1 MDQLKQLFSELAF
14 YYIIAAALVIAG
26 LSVLHFLVFRRKKIF
41 QKLLKEAAESRSSIQ
56 LLEKYSFEYLC
67 RKSRGITEISRTS
80 DFNLPDLLHLGTFW
94 IDQFSRSGSM
104 QNLDWILEFIPETG
118 LFTVFEKALNNK
130 KVADRLVLYI
140 NESKDLL
147 ILRKIALSSRGKDFD
162 GDKAMVLFQDRMDEI
177 REMTGDPEWAARYF
191 AIKILL
197 HDGDPRSD
205 RSVWES
211 LDDSHAL
218 VRATV
223 VREIDKD
230 AKPYDAKEISTS
242 GSFLFD
248 DMKSHL
254 LNDPSLEVRKASK
267 ERIMKDFHSFYSWKN
282 ENFKTEQSL
291 HILQLLEKDSEEDRD
306 FAMKNLETDNLEL
319 RQSAAIFLQN
329 CGILSRLF
337 KESHLSD
344 QKGLERNFTLLKHAE
359 DVNVTRFLYDVEK
372 VDNPG
377 TLLIA
382 SRLLKGITNQ
392 KALLALAIKVFKLSQ
407 DQKKDADFIEIYRN
421 TLECISL
428 HGNDDALILLI
439 EEMDSVK
446 GDSVLMAGALQWI
459 PERSSFIALPQ
470 LEIYLKDQ
478 DFELKDDLRAALLKM
493 PQPEV
498 LEIVLDIINKGR
510 TAYSHPVRIQA
521 LKILG
526 EMKKEY
532 CLQTILENLS
542 ILPLE
547 EGKEFAKMLSSSYA
561 EKLFDERVEAILN
574 SVDAQSRAS
583 LIVCL
588 PATEKKTFLKKIQ
601 EGLADANP
609 EVRIACIW
617 ALVDYKDTKQLN
629 KSAAMLRDPVENVR
643 LEAAKALGSFGSD
656 AVLQKLDLQLNDEN
670 EVISVK
676 RAAII
681 GLSRSVNPKSVE
693 ILVQKI
699 DKDGELK
706 FECIEGLSKKRD
718 KKCLTILVEQFKDA
732 GPQLRDDI
740 SRSVEMMGIDGER
753 LMVELLKE
761 DIPSLYHYIADVLE
775 SSGYVES
782 NIRKLKHRDPRVR
795 KEAADFLSAVR
806 TKAAFRG
813 IVLAARDPNQEV
825 RISVSKALEALNTAE
840 GTAILKEL
848 EQDPD
853 RKVRKYTLWALERI
867 KTKGL

>member
-1 MDQLKQLFSELAF
+1 MGQFKQIFSGIPL
-14 YYIIAAALVIAG
+14 YYIIAAVLVIAG
-26 LSVLHFLVFRRKKIF
+26 FMAFYILVFRRKRVF
-41 QKLLKEAAESRSSIQ
+41 QKLLKKATESRSSIQ
-56 LLEKYSFEYLC
+56 LLEKYPYEYLC
-67 RKSRGITEISRTS
+67 RKSKGITEISRTS
-80 DFNLPDLLHLGTFW
+80 DFNLPELLHLERYW
-94 IDQFSRSGSM
+94 LDQFSRTTSI
-104 QNLDWILEFIPETG
+104 QILDWILEFIPETG
-118 LFTVFEKALNNK
+118 LFTAFEKALENK
-130 KVADRLVLYI
+130 KVADRLAQYI
-140 NESKDLL
+140 NDSKDLL
-147 ILRKIALSSRGKDFD
+147 VLRKIALSGRGKDFD
-162 GDKAMVLFQDRMDEI
+162 GNKAMVLFQDRIDEI

-197 HDGDPRSD
+197 HDGDSRSD

-211 LDDSHAL
+211 FDDSHAL

-223 VREIDKD
+223 VSEIDKD
-230 AKPYDAKEISTS
+230 AKPYDTKESSIS
-242 GSFLFD
+242 GSYLFD
-248 DMKSHL
+248 DMKTHL

-282 ENFKTEQSL
+282 EEFSTEQSL

-306 FAMKNLETDNLEL
+306 FALKNLETDNLEL
-319 RQSAAIFLQN
+319 RQSAAVFLQK

-337 KESHLSD
+337 KECHLSD
-344 QKGLERNFTLLKHAE
+344 REGLERNFTLLKHAE
-359 DVNVTRFLYDVEK
+359 EVNVTRFLYDVEK
-372 VDNPG
+372 MENPG
-377 TLLIA
+377 TLLVA
-382 SRLLKGITNQ
+382 SRLLKEIKNQ
-392 KALLALAIKVFKLSQ
+392 KALRVLAVKVFKHPA
-407 DQKKDADFIEIYRN
+407 DQKKDPDFIEIYRN
-421 TLECISL
+421 TLDCISM
-428 HGNDDALILLI
+428 HGNDDSLILLVK
-439 EEMDSVK
+439 EMNSVA
-446 GDSVLMAGALQWI
+446 GDSVLMAEALKRI
-459 PERSSFIALPQ
+459 PERSCLVALPE
-470 LEIYLKDQ
+470 LERYLKDPN
-478 DFELKDDLRAALLKM
+478 FELKDELRATLLEM

-498 LEIVLDIINKGR
+498 LELVLHIINSGR
-510 TAYSHPVRIQA
+510 SAYSHPVRIQA

-547 EGKEFAKMLSSSYA
+547 EGKEFAKMLSSYA
-561 EKLFDERVEAILN
+561 EGLFDERVESILN

-617 ALVDYKDTKQLN
+617 ALIDYKDTKQLN
-629 KSAAMLRDPVENVR
+629 KSAEMLRDPVEKVR
-643 LEAAKALGSFGSD
+643 LEAAKALGIFGSD
-656 AVLQKLDLQLNDEN
+656 AVLKELDGQLNDEN
-670 EVISVK
+670 EVNSVK
-676 RAAII
+676 KAAII
-681 GLSRSVNPKSVE
+681 GLSCSDNPKSVE
-693 ILVQKI
+693 ILIRKI
-699 DKDGELK
+699 DQDGELK
-706 FECIEGLSKKRD
+706 FECIEGLSQKRD
-718 KKCLTILVEQFKDA
+718 KKCLTTLVEQFKDG

-740 SRSVEMMGIDGER
+740 SRSVEMMGLDGER

-761 DIPSLYHYIADVLE
+761 DIPSLYHYIAEVLE

-813 IVLAARDPNQEV
+813 IVLAARDPNKEV
-825 RISVSKALEALNTAE
+825 RVSVIKALEALNTSV
-840 GTAILKEL
+840 GTEILKEL